1 MQALKTRTQYTL
13 SSSVEVAHI
22 HDMIEVHDCETLK
35 DVKPEMETTLAE
47 AAKAFIEAPKRFQAV
62 ILEAAASGENANRIA
77 KAIGHAYSPDYV
89 RRLIREAREAGKI
102 PPRSEPTAGD

>member
-1 MQALKTRTQYTL
+1 
-13 SSSVEVAHI
+13 
-22 HDMIEVHDCETLK
+22 MIEVHDCETLK
-35 DVKPEMETTLAE
+35 DVKPEMETKLAE

-62 ILEAAASGENANRIA
+62 ILQAAADGGNANQIA

-102 PPRSEPTAGD
+102 PPRSRSATAE